1 MEKEKTWWE
10 MKDLKKATGYSYGW
24 LTHNI
29 LYKPCYKKI
38 LDINNGG
45 FVYYPESR
53 GKKWLFIADR
63 MQEFLEKHFNQIVS
77 K

>member
-24 LTHNI
+24 LTQNI

-38 LDINNGG
+38 IG
-45 FVYYPESR
+45 Y
-53 GKKWLFIADR
+53 
-63 MQEFLEKHFNQIVS
+63 
-77 K
+77 